1 MVIPREKLLA
11 EGGATEVEQQQRIHQ
26 SSSCMLLIWMWF

>member
-1 MVIPREKLLA
+1 MVILREKLLA

-26 SSSCMLLIWMWF
+26 MCTCMLLIWMWF